1 MELSI
6 PTLFLLTSLQT
17 QLPPNLLN
25 AVCWVES
32 KHVATAI
39 HKDDGNSDSL
49 GICQIKYKTAKEMG
63 FKGRAK
69 DLFNARV
76 NIQFAAKFLAFQI
89 KRYHGNINKA
99 LVAYNRGNA
108 KGLRRSTYSD
118 KVINQWRSFNV
129 PAEEICRNRCCYA
142 R

>member
-6 PTLFLLTSLQT
+6 PALFLLTSLQIH
-17 QLPPNLLN
+17 LPPNLLSS
-25 AVCWVES
+25 VCWVES

-69 DLFNARV
+69 DLFNARI
-76 NIQFAAKFLAFQI
+76 NIQFAAKFLSFQM

-108 KGLRRSTYSD
+108 KGLQRSAYSD
-118 KVINQWRSFNV
+118 KVTNQWRSFNV
-129 PAEEICRNRCCYA
+129 TKENCRNRCCQS